1 MFKGIVVA
9 RLKVEFV
16 YYKMV
21 SNTEEFVSVW
31 GINGV
36 LCKVTGDGL
45 VLNFCENQT
54 DTICFVFMCV
64 FTVFWL
70 G

>member
-31 GINGV
+31 GIKGV